1 MLLCTTGRRQTLHER
16 ATILKANSIHWSSH
30 SIKRNQEAAVH
41 LLGKVFVT
49 LECLDS
55 LKWALLNFKE
65 EYLG

>member
-1 MLLCTTGRRQTLHER
+1 MLLCTTGRWQTLHER

-30 SIKRNQEAAVH
+30 SIMRNQEVAVH
-41 LLGKVFVT
+41 LGKLFVT

-65 EYLG
+65 GYLG